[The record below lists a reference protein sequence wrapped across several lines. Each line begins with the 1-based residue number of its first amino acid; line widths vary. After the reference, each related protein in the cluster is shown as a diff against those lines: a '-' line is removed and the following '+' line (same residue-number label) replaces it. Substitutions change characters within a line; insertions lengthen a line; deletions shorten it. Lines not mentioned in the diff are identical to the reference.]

1 MIYILR
7 ILWLG
12 TLLWGILIPWLS
24 ARPPLIDLPQHAGQI
39 SLLADHFSNNPSWAN
54 LVNLNLFTP
63 YLGTYLLI
71 FVLSQVF
78 TLLASLKIVL
88 SLCFAGFIASCVLL
102 RKEFDGN
109 PQLDWLFFIGYFGY
123 AWTFG
128 FISFLFAAPI
138 GLILIWVTCRLLNS
152 GKFRWGIIFLLIGIL
167 LLLSHGLMFGFIFL
181 ICFGIYFQNIVFG
194 GFSFNKSI
202 PFIALFLFC
211 ISFLAITAYFQPKGL
226 NDGLAFAR
234 IYWNYDF
241 AARIKEFLIY
251 PLDQSFRWGLPLVP
265 VLLITPFLISS
276 RLQSLR
282 SPAVIPFFIFLV
294 IFFLFPT
301 YALKIQYLYQRFAI
315 VLFPFFSFLF
325 IARPIIN
332 SSARQLDLNTLIA
345 STVLI
350 TCVWVQFWTVTTEIR
365 AYAKE
370 SKDFENILDLLE
382 PRSRALYLPINAE
395 SDAQNRDNIYLH
407 YGQWYQA
414 EKNGFVDFNFAWT
427 PAMIM
432 RFEGNNSSPIKPGFE
447 WESSK
452 FNWNNHEGAT
462 FRYFIFKS
470 KKEIV
475 PSIFF
480 IGAPCTPHKIFNK
493 GEWQVFEK
501 SVCTKS

>member
-1 MIYILR
+1 MGYIQRL
-7 ILWLG
+7 LWLG

-24 ARPPLIDLPQHAGQI
+24 ARPPLIDLPHHVGQI
-39 SLLADHFSNNPSWAN
+39 ALLADHFSNNPSWAN

-63 YLGTYLLI
+63 YLVTYLLV

-78 TLLASLKIVL
+78 TLLVSLKIVL

-102 RKEFDGN
+102 RKEFGSN
-109 PQLDWLFFIGYFGY
+109 AQLDWLFFIGYFGY

-138 GLILIWVTCRLLNS
+138 GLILIWTTCRLINS
-152 GKFRWGIIFLLIGIL
+152 EKSRWGIMFLLIGIL

-181 ICFGIYFQNIVFG
+181 ICFGIYFQKMVLS

-202 PFIALFLFC
+202 PFIALSIFC
-211 ISFLAITAYFQPKGL
+211 ISFMAIAAYFQPKGM
-226 NDGLAFAR
+226 NDGFEFAQ
-234 IYWNYDF
+234 IYWNYNF
-241 AARIKEFLIY
+241 AARVKEFLVY

-276 RLQSLR
+276 RLQFFR
-282 SPAVIPFFIFLV
+282 SPAVIPFFIFIA
-294 IFFLFPT
+294 IFFTCPT
-301 YALKIQYLYQRFAI
+301 YALKIQYLYQRFI
-315 VLFPFFSFLF
+315 IIMFPFFSFLF
-325 IARPIIN
+325 IASPQIN
-332 SSARQLDLNTLIA
+332 RSARQFDLNALIA
-345 STVLI
+345 KAVLI

-370 SKDFENILDLLE
+370 SKDFELILGLLE
-382 PRSRALYLPINAE
+382 PRSRALYLPLNAE

-432 RFEGNNSSPIKPGFE
+432 RFEDNNSSPIKPGFE

-452 FNWNNHEGAT
+452 FNWQKHEGTT

-470 KKEIV
+470 KKEID
-475 PSIFF
+475 PLIFF
-480 IGAPCTPHKIFNK
+480 AGAPCSPHKIFNQ
-493 GEWQVFEK
+493 GEWQVFER
-501 SVCTKS
+501 SVCSKS